1 MQQVI
6 AAIETWQQSGDWA
19 GESQEI
25 VPKVVLLGGLYCF
38 SIIAVVLQTQ
48 LMAIITQGFLSKMRC
63 RMFDGM
69 QNLPIKYF
77 DTHKHG
83 DIMSRYTNDIDTMR
97 QMISQSLIQL
107 VTSVVTIVSVL
118 TSMIIL
124 DVPLTL
130 VTLMMI
136 ALMLM
141 ISMKRIGRAGGFFV
155 RQQQN
160 LGKVNGYIE
169 EMMDGQKVIKV
180 FTHEAKAIEGFNVKN
195 DALRESANNANKIAN
210 IMMPINANLGNI
222 SYVLVA
228 ILGGVLA
235 LSGHFTLTIGTLI
248 SYLTLNRNF
257 SQPVTQIAMQANSI
271 MMALAGAQRVFDMMD
286 AEPEKDD
293 GYVTLVNVTEDRD
306 GNLVECEERTGRW
319 AWKHPHQADGTVTY
333 TFLIQ
338 NSGNEPLTATDNAA
352 VTDLFDPIL
361 TGLTVTFDG
370 TNKVAIAEGEA
381 AQERMSTEVELYAV
395 DSRVED
401 IYFGILLMQE
411 QQRQIGEMM
420 QRLQTNLDQV
430 NALVENGMAM
440 QADADAV
447 EVQLLTQRQSLGQVE
462 ARLQS
467 FRRIL
472 GLFIGVELGEAPLPM
487 PVAEEPVGYDSERPE
502 LRLMDAQMALLQARE
517 QMVDVSLAPRVALFA
532 QGYYGYP
539 GLNMFENMVSH
550 RWTLNGIVG
559 VRMNWNISS
568 LYTSKTSRRQL
579 QNARD
584 NVMLQREVFAFNSR
598 LQAEQESA
606 EVRRIREA
614 IADDDRIV
622 ALRSRVR
629 EAAEVRLQEGMIDTH
644 DLLGKISDETTAKI
658 ARSTH
663 QIELVK
669 AIYDLKHTLNK

>member
-1 MQQVI
+1 
-6 AAIETWQQSGDWA
+6 
-19 GESQEI
+19 
-25 VPKVVLLGGLYCF
+25 
-38 SIIAVVLQTQ
+38 
-48 LMAIITQGFLSKMRC
+48 
-63 RMFDGM
+63 
-69 QNLPIKYF
+69 
-77 DTHKHG
+77 
-83 DIMSRYTNDIDTMR
+83 
-97 QMISQSLIQL
+97 
-107 VTSVVTIVSVL
+107 
-118 TSMIIL
+118 
-124 DVPLTL
+124 
-130 VTLMMI
+130 
-136 ALMLM
+136 
-141 ISMKRIGRAGGFFV
+141 MKRILLLTSLLASLAVCAQPSVERCKEMAREHYPLIRRYGLIEQSRDYTLSNAARAWLPQV
-155 RQQQN
+155 
-160 LGKVNGYIE
+160 
-169 EMMDGQKVIKV
+169 
-180 FTHEAKAIEGFNVKN
+180 T
-195 DALRESANNANKIAN
+195 
-210 IMMPINANLGNI
+210 
-222 SYVLVA
+222 
-228 ILGGVLA
+228 
-235 LSGHFTLTIGTLI
+235 LSGQATLQSDVVSWPEEFESML
-248 SYLTLNRNF
+248 
-257 SQPVTQIAMQANSI
+257 AMQG
-271 MMALAGAQRVFDMMD
+271 LDMPGIRRD
-286 AEPEKDD
+286 QYKVQIDVQQTLWD
-293 GYVTLVNVTEDRD
+293 GGKSRTDR
-306 GNLVECEERTGRW
+306 
-319 AWKHPHQADGTVTY
+319 
-333 TFLIQ
+333 
-338 NSGNEPLTATDNAA
+338 
-352 VTDLFDPIL
+352 
-361 TGLTVTFDG
+361 
-370 TNKVAIAEGEA
+370 AIAEGEA

-472 GLFIGVELGEAPLPM
+472 GLFIGEELGEAPLPM

-644 DLLGKISDETTAKI
+644 DLLGKISDETSAKI

-669 AIYDLKHTLNK
+669 VIYDLKHTLNK

>member
-1 MQQVI
+1 
-6 AAIETWQQSGDWA
+6 
-19 GESQEI
+19 
-25 VPKVVLLGGLYCF
+25 
-38 SIIAVVLQTQ
+38 
-48 LMAIITQGFLSKMRC
+48 
-63 RMFDGM
+63 
-69 QNLPIKYF
+69 
-77 DTHKHG
+77 
-83 DIMSRYTNDIDTMR
+83 
-97 QMISQSLIQL
+97 
-107 VTSVVTIVSVL
+107 
-118 TSMIIL
+118 
-124 DVPLTL
+124 
-130 VTLMMI
+130 
-136 ALMLM
+136 
-141 ISMKRIGRAGGFFV
+141 MKRILLLTSLLASLAVCAQPSVERCKEMAREHYPLIRRYGLIEQSRDYTLSNAARAWLPQV
-155 RQQQN
+155 
-160 LGKVNGYIE
+160 
-169 EMMDGQKVIKV
+169 
-180 FTHEAKAIEGFNVKN
+180 T
-195 DALRESANNANKIAN
+195 
-210 IMMPINANLGNI
+210 
-222 SYVLVA
+222 
-228 ILGGVLA
+228 
-235 LSGHFTLTIGTLI
+235 LSGQATLQSDVVSWPEEFESML
-248 SYLTLNRNF
+248 
-257 SQPVTQIAMQANSI
+257 AMQG
-271 MMALAGAQRVFDMMD
+271 LDMPGIRRD
-286 AEPEKDD
+286 QYKVQIDVQQTLWD
-293 GYVTLVNVTEDRD
+293 GGKSRTDR
-306 GNLVECEERTGRW
+306 
-319 AWKHPHQADGTVTY
+319 
-333 TFLIQ
+333 
-338 NSGNEPLTATDNAA
+338 
-352 VTDLFDPIL
+352 
-361 TGLTVTFDG
+361 
-370 TNKVAIAEGEA
+370 AIAEGEA

-411 QQRQIGEMM
+411 QQRQIGETM

-472 GLFIGVELGEAPLPM
+472 GLFIGEELGEAPLPM

-502 LRLMDAQMALLQARE
+502 LQLMDAQMALLQARE

-644 DLLGKISDETTAKI
+644 DLLGKISDETSAKI

>member
-1 MQQVI
+1 
-6 AAIETWQQSGDWA
+6 
-19 GESQEI
+19 
-25 VPKVVLLGGLYCF
+25 
-38 SIIAVVLQTQ
+38 
-48 LMAIITQGFLSKMRC
+48 
-63 RMFDGM
+63 
-69 QNLPIKYF
+69 
-77 DTHKHG
+77 
-83 DIMSRYTNDIDTMR
+83 
-97 QMISQSLIQL
+97 
-107 VTSVVTIVSVL
+107 
-118 TSMIIL
+118 
-124 DVPLTL
+124 
-130 VTLMMI
+130 
-136 ALMLM
+136 
-141 ISMKRIGRAGGFFV
+141 MKRILLLTSLLASLAVCAQPSVERCKEMAREHYPLIRRYGLIEQSRDYTLSNAARAWLPQV
-155 RQQQN
+155 
-160 LGKVNGYIE
+160 
-169 EMMDGQKVIKV
+169 
-180 FTHEAKAIEGFNVKN
+180 T
-195 DALRESANNANKIAN
+195 
-210 IMMPINANLGNI
+210 
-222 SYVLVA
+222 
-228 ILGGVLA
+228 
-235 LSGHFTLTIGTLI
+235 LSGQATLQSDVVSWPEEFESML
-248 SYLTLNRNF
+248 
-257 SQPVTQIAMQANSI
+257 AMQG
-271 MMALAGAQRVFDMMD
+271 LDMPGIRRD
-286 AEPEKDD
+286 QYKVQIDVQQTLWD
-293 GYVTLVNVTEDRD
+293 GGKSRSDR
-306 GNLVECEERTGRW
+306 
-319 AWKHPHQADGTVTY
+319 
-333 TFLIQ
+333 
-338 NSGNEPLTATDNAA
+338 
-352 VTDLFDPIL
+352 
-361 TGLTVTFDG
+361 
-370 TNKVAIAEGEA
+370 AIAESEA

-420 QRLQTNLDQV
+420 QRLQTNLDHMNV
-430 NALVENGMAM
+430 LVENGMVM

-472 GLFIGVELGEAPLPM
+472 GLFIGEELGEAPLPM

-629 EAAEVRLQEGMIDTH
+629 EAAEARLQEGMIDTH
-644 DLLGKISDETTAKI
+644 DLLGTISDETSAKI

>member
-1 MQQVI
+1 
-6 AAIETWQQSGDWA
+6 
-19 GESQEI
+19 
-25 VPKVVLLGGLYCF
+25 
-38 SIIAVVLQTQ
+38 
-48 LMAIITQGFLSKMRC
+48 
-63 RMFDGM
+63 
-69 QNLPIKYF
+69 
-77 DTHKHG
+77 
-83 DIMSRYTNDIDTMR
+83 
-97 QMISQSLIQL
+97 
-107 VTSVVTIVSVL
+107 
-118 TSMIIL
+118 
-124 DVPLTL
+124 
-130 VTLMMI
+130 
-136 ALMLM
+136 
-141 ISMKRIGRAGGFFV
+141 MKRILLLTSLLASLAVCAQPSVERCKEMAREHYPLIRRYGLIEQSRDYTLSNAARAWLPQV
-155 RQQQN
+155 
-160 LGKVNGYIE
+160 
-169 EMMDGQKVIKV
+169 
-180 FTHEAKAIEGFNVKN
+180 T
-195 DALRESANNANKIAN
+195 
-210 IMMPINANLGNI
+210 
-222 SYVLVA
+222 
-228 ILGGVLA
+228 
-235 LSGHFTLTIGTLI
+235 LSGQATLQSDVVSWPEEFESML
-248 SYLTLNRNF
+248 
-257 SQPVTQIAMQANSI
+257 AMQG
-271 MMALAGAQRVFDMMD
+271 LDMPGIRRD
-286 AEPEKDD
+286 QYKVQIDVQQTLWD
-293 GYVTLVNVTEDRD
+293 GGKSRTDR
-306 GNLVECEERTGRW
+306 
-319 AWKHPHQADGTVTY
+319 
-333 TFLIQ
+333 
-338 NSGNEPLTATDNAA
+338 
-352 VTDLFDPIL
+352 
-361 TGLTVTFDG
+361 
-370 TNKVAIAEGEA
+370 AIAKGEA

-395 DSRVED
+395 DSRVEE

-472 GLFIGVELGEAPLPM
+472 GLFIGEELGEVPLPM

-502 LRLMDAQMALLQARE
+502 LQLMDAQMALLQARE

-644 DLLGKISDETTAKI
+644 DLLGKISDETSAKI

>member
-1 MQQVI
+1 
-6 AAIETWQQSGDWA
+6 
-19 GESQEI
+19 
-25 VPKVVLLGGLYCF
+25 
-38 SIIAVVLQTQ
+38 
-48 LMAIITQGFLSKMRC
+48 
-63 RMFDGM
+63 
-69 QNLPIKYF
+69 
-77 DTHKHG
+77 
-83 DIMSRYTNDIDTMR
+83 
-97 QMISQSLIQL
+97 
-107 VTSVVTIVSVL
+107 
-118 TSMIIL
+118 
-124 DVPLTL
+124 
-130 VTLMMI
+130 
-136 ALMLM
+136 
-141 ISMKRIGRAGGFFV
+141 MKRILLLTSLLASLAVCAQPSVERCKEMAREHYPLIRRYGLIEQSRDYTLSNAARAWLPQV
-155 RQQQN
+155 
-160 LGKVNGYIE
+160 
-169 EMMDGQKVIKV
+169 
-180 FTHEAKAIEGFNVKN
+180 T
-195 DALRESANNANKIAN
+195 
-210 IMMPINANLGNI
+210 
-222 SYVLVA
+222 
-228 ILGGVLA
+228 
-235 LSGHFTLTIGTLI
+235 LSGQATLQSDVVSWPEEFESML
-248 SYLTLNRNF
+248 
-257 SQPVTQIAMQANSI
+257 AMQG
-271 MMALAGAQRVFDMMD
+271 LDMPGIRRD
-286 AEPEKDD
+286 QYKVQIDVQQTLWD
-293 GYVTLVNVTEDRD
+293 GGKSRTDR
-306 GNLVECEERTGRW
+306 
-319 AWKHPHQADGTVTY
+319 
-333 TFLIQ
+333 
-338 NSGNEPLTATDNAA
+338 
-352 VTDLFDPIL
+352 
-361 TGLTVTFDG
+361 
-370 TNKVAIAEGEA
+370 AIAEGEA

-420 QRLQTNLDQV
+420 QRLQSNLDQV

-472 GLFIGVELGEAPLPM
+472 GLFIGEELGEAPLPM

-644 DLLGKISDETTAKI
+644 DLLGKISDETSAKI

>member
-1 MQQVI
+1 
-6 AAIETWQQSGDWA
+6 
-19 GESQEI
+19 
-25 VPKVVLLGGLYCF
+25 
-38 SIIAVVLQTQ
+38 
-48 LMAIITQGFLSKMRC
+48 
-63 RMFDGM
+63 
-69 QNLPIKYF
+69 
-77 DTHKHG
+77 
-83 DIMSRYTNDIDTMR
+83 
-97 QMISQSLIQL
+97 
-107 VTSVVTIVSVL
+107 
-118 TSMIIL
+118 
-124 DVPLTL
+124 
-130 VTLMMI
+130 
-136 ALMLM
+136 
-141 ISMKRIGRAGGFFV
+141 MKRILLLTSLLASLAVCAQPSVERCKEMAREHYPLIRRYGLIEQSRDYTLSNAARAWLPQV
-155 RQQQN
+155 
-160 LGKVNGYIE
+160 
-169 EMMDGQKVIKV
+169 
-180 FTHEAKAIEGFNVKN
+180 T
-195 DALRESANNANKIAN
+195 
-210 IMMPINANLGNI
+210 
-222 SYVLVA
+222 
-228 ILGGVLA
+228 
-235 LSGHFTLTIGTLI
+235 LSGQATLQSDVVSWPEEFESML
-248 SYLTLNRNF
+248 
-257 SQPVTQIAMQANSI
+257 AMQG
-271 MMALAGAQRVFDMMD
+271 LDMPGIRRDQYKMQID
-286 AEPEKDD
+286 VQQTLWD
-293 GYVTLVNVTEDRD
+293 GRKSRTDR
-306 GNLVECEERTGRW
+306 
-319 AWKHPHQADGTVTY
+319 
-333 TFLIQ
+333 
-338 NSGNEPLTATDNAA
+338 
-352 VTDLFDPIL
+352 
-361 TGLTVTFDG
+361 
-370 TNKVAIAEGEA
+370 AIAESEA

-420 QRLQTNLDQV
+420 QRLQTNLDHMNV
-430 NALVENGMAM
+430 LVENGMVM

-472 GLFIGVELGEAPLPM
+472 GLFIGEELGEAPLPM

-502 LRLMDAQMALLQARE
+502 LQLMDAKMALLQARE

-622 ALRSRVR
+622 TLRSRVR
-629 EAAEVRLQEGMIDTH
+629 EAAEARLQEGMIDTH
-644 DLLGKISDETTAKI
+644 DLLGTISDETSAKI

>member
-1 MQQVI
+1 
-6 AAIETWQQSGDWA
+6 
-19 GESQEI
+19 
-25 VPKVVLLGGLYCF
+25 
-38 SIIAVVLQTQ
+38 
-48 LMAIITQGFLSKMRC
+48 
-63 RMFDGM
+63 
-69 QNLPIKYF
+69 
-77 DTHKHG
+77 
-83 DIMSRYTNDIDTMR
+83 
-97 QMISQSLIQL
+97 
-107 VTSVVTIVSVL
+107 
-118 TSMIIL
+118 
-124 DVPLTL
+124 
-130 VTLMMI
+130 
-136 ALMLM
+136 
-141 ISMKRIGRAGGFFV
+141 MKRILLLTSLLASLAVCAQPSVERCKEMAREHYPLIRRYGLIEQSRDYTLSNAARAWLPQV
-155 RQQQN
+155 
-160 LGKVNGYIE
+160 
-169 EMMDGQKVIKV
+169 
-180 FTHEAKAIEGFNVKN
+180 T
-195 DALRESANNANKIAN
+195 
-210 IMMPINANLGNI
+210 
-222 SYVLVA
+222 
-228 ILGGVLA
+228 
-235 LSGHFTLTIGTLI
+235 LSGQATLQSDVVSWPEEFESML
-248 SYLTLNRNF
+248 
-257 SQPVTQIAMQANSI
+257 AMQG
-271 MMALAGAQRVFDMMD
+271 LDMPGIRRDQYKMQID
-286 AEPEKDD
+286 VQQTLWD
-293 GYVTLVNVTEDRD
+293 GGKSRTDR
-306 GNLVECEERTGRW
+306 
-319 AWKHPHQADGTVTY
+319 
-333 TFLIQ
+333 
-338 NSGNEPLTATDNAA
+338 
-352 VTDLFDPIL
+352 
-361 TGLTVTFDG
+361 
-370 TNKVAIAEGEA
+370 AIAEGEA

-420 QRLQTNLDQV
+420 QRLQTNLDHMNV
-430 NALVENGMAM
+430 LVENGMVM

-472 GLFIGVELGEAPLPM
+472 GLFIGEELGEAPLPM
-487 PVAEEPVGYDSERPE
+487 PVVEEPVGYDSERPE
-502 LRLMDAQMALLQARE
+502 LQLMDAQMALLQARE

-532 QGYYGYP
+532 QSYYGYP

-629 EAAEVRLQEGMIDTH
+629 EAAEARLQEGMIDTH
-644 DLLGKISDETTAKI
+644 DLLGTISDETSAKI

>member
-1 MQQVI
+1 
-6 AAIETWQQSGDWA
+6 
-19 GESQEI
+19 
-25 VPKVVLLGGLYCF
+25 
-38 SIIAVVLQTQ
+38 
-48 LMAIITQGFLSKMRC
+48 
-63 RMFDGM
+63 
-69 QNLPIKYF
+69 
-77 DTHKHG
+77 
-83 DIMSRYTNDIDTMR
+83 
-97 QMISQSLIQL
+97 
-107 VTSVVTIVSVL
+107 
-118 TSMIIL
+118 
-124 DVPLTL
+124 
-130 VTLMMI
+130 
-136 ALMLM
+136 
-141 ISMKRIGRAGGFFV
+141 MKRILLLTSLLASLAVCAQPSVERCKEMAREHYPLIRRYGLIEQSRDYTLSNAARAWLPQV
-155 RQQQN
+155 
-160 LGKVNGYIE
+160 
-169 EMMDGQKVIKV
+169 
-180 FTHEAKAIEGFNVKN
+180 T
-195 DALRESANNANKIAN
+195 
-210 IMMPINANLGNI
+210 
-222 SYVLVA
+222 
-228 ILGGVLA
+228 
-235 LSGHFTLTIGTLI
+235 LSGQATLQSDVVSWPEEFESML
-248 SYLTLNRNF
+248 
-257 SQPVTQIAMQANSI
+257 AMQG
-271 MMALAGAQRVFDMMD
+271 LDMPGIRRDQYKMQID
-286 AEPEKDD
+286 VQQTLWD
-293 GYVTLVNVTEDRD
+293 GGKSRTDR
-306 GNLVECEERTGRW
+306 
-319 AWKHPHQADGTVTY
+319 
-333 TFLIQ
+333 
-338 NSGNEPLTATDNAA
+338 
-352 VTDLFDPIL
+352 
-361 TGLTVTFDG
+361 
-370 TNKVAIAEGEA
+370 AIAESEA

-420 QRLQTNLDQV
+420 QRLQTNLDHMNV
-430 NALVENGMAM
+430 LVENGMVM
-440 QADADAV
+440 QSDADAV

-472 GLFIGVELGEAPLPM
+472 GLFIGEELGEVPLPM

-502 LRLMDAQMALLQARE
+502 LQLMDAQMALLQARE

-629 EAAEVRLQEGMIDTH
+629 EAAEARLQEGMIDTH
-644 DLLGKISDETTAKI
+644 DLLGKISDETSAKI

>member
-1 MQQVI
+1 
-6 AAIETWQQSGDWA
+6 
-19 GESQEI
+19 
-25 VPKVVLLGGLYCF
+25 
-38 SIIAVVLQTQ
+38 
-48 LMAIITQGFLSKMRC
+48 
-63 RMFDGM
+63 
-69 QNLPIKYF
+69 
-77 DTHKHG
+77 
-83 DIMSRYTNDIDTMR
+83 
-97 QMISQSLIQL
+97 
-107 VTSVVTIVSVL
+107 
-118 TSMIIL
+118 
-124 DVPLTL
+124 
-130 VTLMMI
+130 
-136 ALMLM
+136 
-141 ISMKRIGRAGGFFV
+141 MKRILLLTSLLASLAVCAQPSVERCKEMAREHYPLIRRYGLIEQSRDYTLSNAARAWLPQV
-155 RQQQN
+155 
-160 LGKVNGYIE
+160 
-169 EMMDGQKVIKV
+169 
-180 FTHEAKAIEGFNVKN
+180 T
-195 DALRESANNANKIAN
+195 
-210 IMMPINANLGNI
+210 
-222 SYVLVA
+222 
-228 ILGGVLA
+228 
-235 LSGHFTLTIGTLI
+235 LSGQATLQSDVVSWPEEFESML
-248 SYLTLNRNF
+248 
-257 SQPVTQIAMQANSI
+257 AMQG
-271 MMALAGAQRVFDMMD
+271 LDMPGIRRD
-286 AEPEKDD
+286 QYKVQIDVQQTLWD
-293 GYVTLVNVTEDRD
+293 GGKSRTDR
-306 GNLVECEERTGRW
+306 
-319 AWKHPHQADGTVTY
+319 
-333 TFLIQ
+333 
-338 NSGNEPLTATDNAA
+338 
-352 VTDLFDPIL
+352 
-361 TGLTVTFDG
+361 
-370 TNKVAIAEGEA
+370 AIAEGEA

-472 GLFIGVELGEAPLPM
+472 GLFIGEELGEAPLPM

-502 LRLMDAQMALLQARE
+502 LQLMDAQMALLQARE

-644 DLLGKISDETTAKI
+644 DLLGKISDETSAKI

-669 AIYDLKHTLNK
+669 AIYDLKHTLNR

>member
-1 MQQVI
+1 
-6 AAIETWQQSGDWA
+6 
-19 GESQEI
+19 
-25 VPKVVLLGGLYCF
+25 
-38 SIIAVVLQTQ
+38 
-48 LMAIITQGFLSKMRC
+48 
-63 RMFDGM
+63 
-69 QNLPIKYF
+69 
-77 DTHKHG
+77 
-83 DIMSRYTNDIDTMR
+83 
-97 QMISQSLIQL
+97 
-107 VTSVVTIVSVL
+107 
-118 TSMIIL
+118 
-124 DVPLTL
+124 
-130 VTLMMI
+130 
-136 ALMLM
+136 
-141 ISMKRIGRAGGFFV
+141 MKRILLLTSLLASLAVCAQPSVERCKEMAREHYPLIRRYGLIEQSRDYTLSNAARAWLPQV
-155 RQQQN
+155 
-160 LGKVNGYIE
+160 
-169 EMMDGQKVIKV
+169 
-180 FTHEAKAIEGFNVKN
+180 T
-195 DALRESANNANKIAN
+195 
-210 IMMPINANLGNI
+210 
-222 SYVLVA
+222 
-228 ILGGVLA
+228 
-235 LSGHFTLTIGTLI
+235 LSGQATLQSDVVSWPEEFESML
-248 SYLTLNRNF
+248 
-257 SQPVTQIAMQANSI
+257 AMQG
-271 MMALAGAQRVFDMMD
+271 LDMPCIRRD
-286 AEPEKDD
+286 QYKVQIDVQQTLWD
-293 GYVTLVNVTEDRD
+293 GGKSRTDR
-306 GNLVECEERTGRW
+306 
-319 AWKHPHQADGTVTY
+319 
-333 TFLIQ
+333 
-338 NSGNEPLTATDNAA
+338 
-352 VTDLFDPIL
+352 
-361 TGLTVTFDG
+361 
-370 TNKVAIAEGEA
+370 AIAEGEA

-472 GLFIGVELGEAPLPM
+472 GLFIGEELGEVPLTM

-502 LRLMDAQMALLQARE
+502 LQLMDAQMALLQARE

-644 DLLGKISDETTAKI
+644 DLLGKISDETSAKI

>member
-1 MQQVI
+1 
-6 AAIETWQQSGDWA
+6 
-19 GESQEI
+19 
-25 VPKVVLLGGLYCF
+25 
-38 SIIAVVLQTQ
+38 
-48 LMAIITQGFLSKMRC
+48 
-63 RMFDGM
+63 
-69 QNLPIKYF
+69 
-77 DTHKHG
+77 
-83 DIMSRYTNDIDTMR
+83 
-97 QMISQSLIQL
+97 
-107 VTSVVTIVSVL
+107 
-118 TSMIIL
+118 
-124 DVPLTL
+124 
-130 VTLMMI
+130 
-136 ALMLM
+136 
-141 ISMKRIGRAGGFFV
+141 MKRILLLTSLLASLAVCAQPSVERCKEMAREHYPLIRRYGLIEQSRDYTLSNAARAWLPQV
-155 RQQQN
+155 
-160 LGKVNGYIE
+160 
-169 EMMDGQKVIKV
+169 
-180 FTHEAKAIEGFNVKN
+180 T
-195 DALRESANNANKIAN
+195 
-210 IMMPINANLGNI
+210 
-222 SYVLVA
+222 
-228 ILGGVLA
+228 
-235 LSGHFTLTIGTLI
+235 LSGQATLQSDVVSWPEEFESML
-248 SYLTLNRNF
+248 
-257 SQPVTQIAMQANSI
+257 AMQG
-271 MMALAGAQRVFDMMD
+271 LDMPGIRRDQYKMQID
-286 AEPEKDD
+286 VQQTLWD
-293 GYVTLVNVTEDRD
+293 GGKSRTDR
-306 GNLVECEERTGRW
+306 
-319 AWKHPHQADGTVTY
+319 
-333 TFLIQ
+333 
-338 NSGNEPLTATDNAA
+338 
-352 VTDLFDPIL
+352 
-361 TGLTVTFDG
+361 
-370 TNKVAIAEGEA
+370 AIAESEA

-420 QRLQTNLDQV
+420 QRLQTNLDHMNV
-430 NALVENGMAM
+430 LVENGMVM

-462 ARLQS
+462 TRLQS

-472 GLFIGVELGEAPLPM
+472 GLFIGEELGEAPLPM
-487 PVAEEPVGYDSERPE
+487 PVAEEPVGYGSERPE

-629 EAAEVRLQEGMIDTH
+629 EAAEARLQEGMIDTH
-644 DLLGKISDETTAKI
+644 DLLGTISDETSAKI

>member
-1 MQQVI
+1 
-6 AAIETWQQSGDWA
+6 
-19 GESQEI
+19 
-25 VPKVVLLGGLYCF
+25 
-38 SIIAVVLQTQ
+38 
-48 LMAIITQGFLSKMRC
+48 
-63 RMFDGM
+63 
-69 QNLPIKYF
+69 
-77 DTHKHG
+77 
-83 DIMSRYTNDIDTMR
+83 
-97 QMISQSLIQL
+97 
-107 VTSVVTIVSVL
+107 
-118 TSMIIL
+118 
-124 DVPLTL
+124 
-130 VTLMMI
+130 
-136 ALMLM
+136 
-141 ISMKRIGRAGGFFV
+141 MKRILLLTSLLASLAVCAQPSVERCKEMAREHYPLIRRYGLIEQSRDYTLSNAARAWLPQV
-155 RQQQN
+155 
-160 LGKVNGYIE
+160 
-169 EMMDGQKVIKV
+169 
-180 FTHEAKAIEGFNVKN
+180 T
-195 DALRESANNANKIAN
+195 
-210 IMMPINANLGNI
+210 
-222 SYVLVA
+222 
-228 ILGGVLA
+228 
-235 LSGHFTLTIGTLI
+235 LSGQATLQSDVVSWPEEFESML
-248 SYLTLNRNF
+248 
-257 SQPVTQIAMQANSI
+257 AMQG
-271 MMALAGAQRVFDMMD
+271 LDMPGIRRDQYKMQID
-286 AEPEKDD
+286 VQQTLWD
-293 GYVTLVNVTEDRD
+293 GGKSRTDR
-306 GNLVECEERTGRW
+306 
-319 AWKHPHQADGTVTY
+319 
-333 TFLIQ
+333 
-338 NSGNEPLTATDNAA
+338 
-352 VTDLFDPIL
+352 
-361 TGLTVTFDG
+361 
-370 TNKVAIAEGEA
+370 AIAESEA
-381 AQERMSTEVELYAV
+381 AQERMSAEVELYAV

-411 QQRQIGEMM
+411 QHRQIGEMM
-420 QRLQTNLDQV
+420 QRLQTNLDHMNV
-430 NALVENGMAM
+430 LVENGMAM

-472 GLFIGVELGEAPLPM
+472 GLFIGEELGEAPLPM
-487 PVAEEPVGYDSERPE
+487 PVAEEPVGYGSERPE

-629 EAAEVRLQEGMIDTH
+629 EAAEARLQEGMIDTH
-644 DLLGKISDETTAKI
+644 DLLGTISDETSAKI

>member
-1 MQQVI
+1 
-6 AAIETWQQSGDWA
+6 
-19 GESQEI
+19 
-25 VPKVVLLGGLYCF
+25 
-38 SIIAVVLQTQ
+38 
-48 LMAIITQGFLSKMRC
+48 
-63 RMFDGM
+63 
-69 QNLPIKYF
+69 
-77 DTHKHG
+77 
-83 DIMSRYTNDIDTMR
+83 
-97 QMISQSLIQL
+97 
-107 VTSVVTIVSVL
+107 
-118 TSMIIL
+118 
-124 DVPLTL
+124 
-130 VTLMMI
+130 
-136 ALMLM
+136 
-141 ISMKRIGRAGGFFV
+141 MKRILLLTSLLASLAVCAQPSVERCKEMAREHYPLIRRYGLIEQSRDYTLSNAARAWLPQV
-155 RQQQN
+155 
-160 LGKVNGYIE
+160 
-169 EMMDGQKVIKV
+169 
-180 FTHEAKAIEGFNVKN
+180 T
-195 DALRESANNANKIAN
+195 
-210 IMMPINANLGNI
+210 
-222 SYVLVA
+222 
-228 ILGGVLA
+228 
-235 LSGHFTLTIGTLI
+235 LSGQATLQSDVVSWPEEFESML
-248 SYLTLNRNF
+248 
-257 SQPVTQIAMQANSI
+257 AMQG
-271 MMALAGAQRVFDMMD
+271 LDMPGIRRDQYKMQID
-286 AEPEKDD
+286 VQQTLWD
-293 GYVTLVNVTEDRD
+293 GGKSRTDR
-306 GNLVECEERTGRW
+306 
-319 AWKHPHQADGTVTY
+319 
-333 TFLIQ
+333 
-338 NSGNEPLTATDNAA
+338 
-352 VTDLFDPIL
+352 
-361 TGLTVTFDG
+361 
-370 TNKVAIAEGEA
+370 AIAESEA

-420 QRLQTNLDQV
+420 QRLQTNLDHMNV
-430 NALVENGMAM
+430 LVENGMVM

-472 GLFIGVELGEAPLPM
+472 GLFIGEELGEAPLPM

-502 LRLMDAQMALLQARE
+502 LQLMDAQMALMQARE

-629 EAAEVRLQEGMIDTH
+629 EAAEARLQEGMIDTH
-644 DLLGKISDETTAKI
+644 DLLGTISDETSAKI

>member
-1 MQQVI
+1 
-6 AAIETWQQSGDWA
+6 
-19 GESQEI
+19 
-25 VPKVVLLGGLYCF
+25 
-38 SIIAVVLQTQ
+38 
-48 LMAIITQGFLSKMRC
+48 
-63 RMFDGM
+63 
-69 QNLPIKYF
+69 
-77 DTHKHG
+77 
-83 DIMSRYTNDIDTMR
+83 
-97 QMISQSLIQL
+97 
-107 VTSVVTIVSVL
+107 
-118 TSMIIL
+118 
-124 DVPLTL
+124 
-130 VTLMMI
+130 
-136 ALMLM
+136 
-141 ISMKRIGRAGGFFV
+141 MKRILLLTSLLASLAVCAQPNVERCKEMAREHYPLIRRYGLIEQSRDYTLSNAARAWLPQV
-155 RQQQN
+155 
-160 LGKVNGYIE
+160 
-169 EMMDGQKVIKV
+169 
-180 FTHEAKAIEGFNVKN
+180 T
-195 DALRESANNANKIAN
+195 
-210 IMMPINANLGNI
+210 
-222 SYVLVA
+222 
-228 ILGGVLA
+228 
-235 LSGHFTLTIGTLI
+235 LSGQATLQSDVVSWPEEFESML
-248 SYLTLNRNF
+248 
-257 SQPVTQIAMQANSI
+257 AMQG
-271 MMALAGAQRVFDMMD
+271 LDMPGIRRD
-286 AEPEKDD
+286 QYKVQIDVQQTLWD
-293 GYVTLVNVTEDRD
+293 GGKSRTDR
-306 GNLVECEERTGRW
+306 
-319 AWKHPHQADGTVTY
+319 
-333 TFLIQ
+333 
-338 NSGNEPLTATDNAA
+338 
-352 VTDLFDPIL
+352 
-361 TGLTVTFDG
+361 
-370 TNKVAIAEGEA
+370 AIAEGEA

-472 GLFIGVELGEAPLPM
+472 GLFIGEELGEAPLPM

-502 LRLMDAQMALLQARE
+502 LQLMDAQMALLQARE

-644 DLLGKISDETTAKI
+644 DLLGKISDETSAKI

-669 AIYDLKHTLNK
+669 AIYDLKHTLNR

>member
-1 MQQVI
+1 
-6 AAIETWQQSGDWA
+6 
-19 GESQEI
+19 
-25 VPKVVLLGGLYCF
+25 
-38 SIIAVVLQTQ
+38 
-48 LMAIITQGFLSKMRC
+48 
-63 RMFDGM
+63 
-69 QNLPIKYF
+69 
-77 DTHKHG
+77 
-83 DIMSRYTNDIDTMR
+83 
-97 QMISQSLIQL
+97 
-107 VTSVVTIVSVL
+107 
-118 TSMIIL
+118 
-124 DVPLTL
+124 
-130 VTLMMI
+130 
-136 ALMLM
+136 
-141 ISMKRIGRAGGFFV
+141 MKRILLLTSLLASLAVCAQPSVERCKEMAREHYPLIRRYGLIEQSRDYTLSNAARAWLPQV
-155 RQQQN
+155 
-160 LGKVNGYIE
+160 
-169 EMMDGQKVIKV
+169 
-180 FTHEAKAIEGFNVKN
+180 T
-195 DALRESANNANKIAN
+195 
-210 IMMPINANLGNI
+210 
-222 SYVLVA
+222 
-228 ILGGVLA
+228 
-235 LSGHFTLTIGTLI
+235 LSGQATLQSDVVSWPEEFESML
-248 SYLTLNRNF
+248 
-257 SQPVTQIAMQANSI
+257 AMQG
-271 MMALAGAQRVFDMMD
+271 LDMPGIRRD
-286 AEPEKDD
+286 QYKVQIDVQQTLWD
-293 GYVTLVNVTEDRD
+293 GGKSRTDR
-306 GNLVECEERTGRW
+306 
-319 AWKHPHQADGTVTY
+319 
-333 TFLIQ
+333 
-338 NSGNEPLTATDNAA
+338 
-352 VTDLFDPIL
+352 
-361 TGLTVTFDG
+361 
-370 TNKVAIAEGEA
+370 AIAEGEA

-472 GLFIGVELGEAPLPM
+472 GLFIGEELGEAPLPM

-502 LRLMDAQMALLQARE
+502 LQLMDAQMALLQARE

-629 EAAEVRLQEGMIDTH
+629 EAAEARLQEGMIDTH
-644 DLLGKISDETTAKI
+644 DLLGTISDETSAKI

-669 AIYDLKHTLNK
+669 AIYDLKHTLNR

>member
-1 MQQVI
+1 
-6 AAIETWQQSGDWA
+6 
-19 GESQEI
+19 
-25 VPKVVLLGGLYCF
+25 
-38 SIIAVVLQTQ
+38 
-48 LMAIITQGFLSKMRC
+48 
-63 RMFDGM
+63 
-69 QNLPIKYF
+69 
-77 DTHKHG
+77 
-83 DIMSRYTNDIDTMR
+83 
-97 QMISQSLIQL
+97 
-107 VTSVVTIVSVL
+107 
-118 TSMIIL
+118 
-124 DVPLTL
+124 
-130 VTLMMI
+130 
-136 ALMLM
+136 
-141 ISMKRIGRAGGFFV
+141 MKRILLLTSLLASLAVCAQPSVERCKEMAREHYPLIRRYGLIEQSRDYTLSNAARAWLPQV
-155 RQQQN
+155 
-160 LGKVNGYIE
+160 
-169 EMMDGQKVIKV
+169 
-180 FTHEAKAIEGFNVKN
+180 T
-195 DALRESANNANKIAN
+195 
-210 IMMPINANLGNI
+210 
-222 SYVLVA
+222 
-228 ILGGVLA
+228 
-235 LSGHFTLTIGTLI
+235 LSGQATLQSDVVSWPEEFESML
-248 SYLTLNRNF
+248 
-257 SQPVTQIAMQANSI
+257 AMQG
-271 MMALAGAQRVFDMMD
+271 LDMPGIRRD
-286 AEPEKDD
+286 QYKVQIDVQQTLWD
-293 GYVTLVNVTEDRD
+293 GGKSRTDR
-306 GNLVECEERTGRW
+306 
-319 AWKHPHQADGTVTY
+319 
-333 TFLIQ
+333 
-338 NSGNEPLTATDNAA
+338 
-352 VTDLFDPIL
+352 
-361 TGLTVTFDG
+361 
-370 TNKVAIAEGEA
+370 AIAEGEA

-472 GLFIGVELGEAPLPM
+472 GLFIGEELGEAPLPM

-502 LRLMDAQMALLQARE
+502 LQLMDAQMALLQARE

-539 GLNMFENMVSH
+539 GRNMFENMVSH

-559 VRMNWNISS
+559 VRMNWNICS

-644 DLLGKISDETTAKI
+644 DLLGKISDETSAKI

>member
-1 MQQVI
+1 
-6 AAIETWQQSGDWA
+6 
-19 GESQEI
+19 
-25 VPKVVLLGGLYCF
+25 
-38 SIIAVVLQTQ
+38 
-48 LMAIITQGFLSKMRC
+48 
-63 RMFDGM
+63 
-69 QNLPIKYF
+69 
-77 DTHKHG
+77 
-83 DIMSRYTNDIDTMR
+83 
-97 QMISQSLIQL
+97 
-107 VTSVVTIVSVL
+107 
-118 TSMIIL
+118 
-124 DVPLTL
+124 
-130 VTLMMI
+130 
-136 ALMLM
+136 
-141 ISMKRIGRAGGFFV
+141 MKRILLLTSLLASLAVCAQPSVERCKEMAREHYPLIRRYGLIEQSRDYTLSNAARAWLPQV
-155 RQQQN
+155 
-160 LGKVNGYIE
+160 
-169 EMMDGQKVIKV
+169 
-180 FTHEAKAIEGFNVKN
+180 T
-195 DALRESANNANKIAN
+195 
-210 IMMPINANLGNI
+210 
-222 SYVLVA
+222 
-228 ILGGVLA
+228 
-235 LSGHFTLTIGTLI
+235 LSGQATLQSDVVSWPEEFESL
-248 SYLTLNRNF
+248 L
-257 SQPVTQIAMQANSI
+257 AMQG
-271 MMALAGAQRVFDMMD
+271 LDMPGIRRDQYKMQID
-286 AEPEKDD
+286 VQQTLWD
-293 GYVTLVNVTEDRD
+293 GGKSRTDR
-306 GNLVECEERTGRW
+306 
-319 AWKHPHQADGTVTY
+319 
-333 TFLIQ
+333 
-338 NSGNEPLTATDNAA
+338 
-352 VTDLFDPIL
+352 
-361 TGLTVTFDG
+361 
-370 TNKVAIAEGEA
+370 AIAESEA

-430 NALVENGMAM
+430 DALVENGMAM

-472 GLFIGVELGEAPLPM
+472 GLFIGEELGEAPLPM
-487 PVAEEPVGYDSERPE
+487 PVAEEPVEYDSERPE

-584 NVMLQREVFAFNSR
+584 NVALQREVFAFNSR

-629 EAAEVRLQEGMIDTH
+629 EAAEARLQEGMIDTH
-644 DLLGKISDETTAKI
+644 DLLGKISDETSAKI

-669 AIYDLKHTLNK
+669 AIYDLKHTLNR

>member
-1 MQQVI
+1 
-6 AAIETWQQSGDWA
+6 
-19 GESQEI
+19 
-25 VPKVVLLGGLYCF
+25 
-38 SIIAVVLQTQ
+38 
-48 LMAIITQGFLSKMRC
+48 
-63 RMFDGM
+63 
-69 QNLPIKYF
+69 
-77 DTHKHG
+77 
-83 DIMSRYTNDIDTMR
+83 
-97 QMISQSLIQL
+97 
-107 VTSVVTIVSVL
+107 
-118 TSMIIL
+118 
-124 DVPLTL
+124 
-130 VTLMMI
+130 
-136 ALMLM
+136 
-141 ISMKRIGRAGGFFV
+141 MKRILLLTSLLASLAVCAQPSVERCKEMAREHYPLIRRYGLIEQSRDYTLSNAARAW
-155 RQQQN
+155 
-160 LGKVNGYIE
+160 LPKV
-169 EMMDGQKVIKV
+169 
-180 FTHEAKAIEGFNVKN
+180 T
-195 DALRESANNANKIAN
+195 
-210 IMMPINANLGNI
+210 
-222 SYVLVA
+222 
-228 ILGGVLA
+228 
-235 LSGHFTLTIGTLI
+235 LSGQATLQSDVVSWPEEFESML
-248 SYLTLNRNF
+248 
-257 SQPVTQIAMQANSI
+257 AMQG
-271 MMALAGAQRVFDMMD
+271 LDMPGIRRD
-286 AEPEKDD
+286 QYKVQIDVQQTLWD
-293 GYVTLVNVTEDRD
+293 GGKSRTDR
-306 GNLVECEERTGRW
+306 
-319 AWKHPHQADGTVTY
+319 
-333 TFLIQ
+333 
-338 NSGNEPLTATDNAA
+338 
-352 VTDLFDPIL
+352 
-361 TGLTVTFDG
+361 
-370 TNKVAIAEGEA
+370 AIAEGEA

-472 GLFIGVELGEAPLPM
+472 GLFIGEELGEVPLPM

>member
-1 MQQVI
+1 MTSLLASLAVCAQPSVERCKEMAREHYPLIRQYGL
-6 AAIETWQQSGDWA
+6 IEQSRDYTL
-19 GESQEI
+19 SN
-25 VPKVVLLGGLYCF
+25 
-38 SIIAVVLQTQ
+38 AVR
-48 LMAIITQGFLSKMRC
+48 AW
-63 RMFDGM
+63 
-69 QNLPIKYF
+69 LP
-77 DTHKHG
+77 
-83 DIMSRYTNDIDTMR
+83 
-97 QMISQSLIQL
+97 Q
-107 VTSVVTIVSVL
+107 
-118 TSMIIL
+118 
-124 DVPLTL
+124 
-130 VTLMMI
+130 VTLSGQ
-136 ALMLM
+136 ATLQSDVVSWPEEFESML
-141 ISMKRIGRAGGFFV
+141 
-155 RQQQN
+155 
-160 LGKVNGYIE
+160 
-169 EMMDGQKVIKV
+169 
-180 FTHEAKAIEGFNVKN
+180 
-195 DALRESANNANKIAN
+195 
-210 IMMPINANLGNI
+210 
-222 SYVLVA
+222 
-228 ILGGVLA
+228 
-235 LSGHFTLTIGTLI
+235 
-248 SYLTLNRNF
+248 
-257 SQPVTQIAMQANSI
+257 AMQG
-271 MMALAGAQRVFDMMD
+271 LDMPGIRRD
-286 AEPEKDD
+286 QYKVQIDVQQTLWD
-293 GYVTLVNVTEDRD
+293 GGKSRSDR
-306 GNLVECEERTGRW
+306 
-319 AWKHPHQADGTVTY
+319 
-333 TFLIQ
+333 
-338 NSGNEPLTATDNAA
+338 
-352 VTDLFDPIL
+352 
-361 TGLTVTFDG
+361 
-370 TNKVAIAEGEA
+370 AIAESEA
-381 AQERMSTEVELYAV
+381 EQERMNTEVELYAV

-430 NALVENGMAM
+430 DALVENGMAM

-472 GLFIGVELGEAPLPM
+472 GLFIGEELGEVPLPM

-502 LRLMDAQMALLQARE
+502 LQLMDAQMALLQARE

-644 DLLGKISDETTAKI
+644 DLLGKISDETSAKI

-663 QIELVK
+663 RIELVK

>member
-1 MQQVI
+1 
-6 AAIETWQQSGDWA
+6 
-19 GESQEI
+19 
-25 VPKVVLLGGLYCF
+25 
-38 SIIAVVLQTQ
+38 
-48 LMAIITQGFLSKMRC
+48 
-63 RMFDGM
+63 
-69 QNLPIKYF
+69 
-77 DTHKHG
+77 
-83 DIMSRYTNDIDTMR
+83 
-97 QMISQSLIQL
+97 
-107 VTSVVTIVSVL
+107 
-118 TSMIIL
+118 
-124 DVPLTL
+124 
-130 VTLMMI
+130 
-136 ALMLM
+136 
-141 ISMKRIGRAGGFFV
+141 MKRILLLTSLLASLAVCAQPSVERCKEMAREHYPLIRRYGLIEQSRDYTLSNAARAWLPQV
-155 RQQQN
+155 
-160 LGKVNGYIE
+160 
-169 EMMDGQKVIKV
+169 
-180 FTHEAKAIEGFNVKN
+180 T
-195 DALRESANNANKIAN
+195 
-210 IMMPINANLGNI
+210 
-222 SYVLVA
+222 
-228 ILGGVLA
+228 
-235 LSGHFTLTIGTLI
+235 LSGQATLQSDVVSWPEEFESML
-248 SYLTLNRNF
+248 
-257 SQPVTQIAMQANSI
+257 AMQG
-271 MMALAGAQRVFDMMD
+271 LDMPGIRRDQYKMQID
-286 AEPEKDD
+286 VQQTLWD
-293 GYVTLVNVTEDRD
+293 GGKSRTDR
-306 GNLVECEERTGRW
+306 
-319 AWKHPHQADGTVTY
+319 
-333 TFLIQ
+333 
-338 NSGNEPLTATDNAA
+338 
-352 VTDLFDPIL
+352 
-361 TGLTVTFDG
+361 
-370 TNKVAIAEGEA
+370 AIAESEA

-420 QRLQTNLDQV
+420 QRLQTNLDHMNV
-430 NALVENGMAM
+430 LVENGMVM

-472 GLFIGVELGEAPLPM
+472 GLFIGEELGEAPLPM

-502 LRLMDAQMALLQARE
+502 LQLMDAQMALLQARE

-598 LQAEQESA
+598 LQVEQESA

-629 EAAEVRLQEGMIDTH
+629 EAAEARLQEGMIDTH
-644 DLLGKISDETTAKI
+644 DLLGTISDETSAKI

>member
-1 MQQVI
+1 
-6 AAIETWQQSGDWA
+6 
-19 GESQEI
+19 
-25 VPKVVLLGGLYCF
+25 
-38 SIIAVVLQTQ
+38 
-48 LMAIITQGFLSKMRC
+48 
-63 RMFDGM
+63 
-69 QNLPIKYF
+69 
-77 DTHKHG
+77 
-83 DIMSRYTNDIDTMR
+83 
-97 QMISQSLIQL
+97 
-107 VTSVVTIVSVL
+107 
-118 TSMIIL
+118 
-124 DVPLTL
+124 
-130 VTLMMI
+130 
-136 ALMLM
+136 
-141 ISMKRIGRAGGFFV
+141 MKRILLLTSLLASLAVCAQPSVERCKEMAREHYPLIRRYGLIEQSRDYTLSNAARAWLPQV
-155 RQQQN
+155 
-160 LGKVNGYIE
+160 
-169 EMMDGQKVIKV
+169 
-180 FTHEAKAIEGFNVKN
+180 T
-195 DALRESANNANKIAN
+195 
-210 IMMPINANLGNI
+210 
-222 SYVLVA
+222 
-228 ILGGVLA
+228 
-235 LSGHFTLTIGTLI
+235 LSGQATLQSDVVSWPEEFESML
-248 SYLTLNRNF
+248 
-257 SQPVTQIAMQANSI
+257 AMQG
-271 MMALAGAQRVFDMMD
+271 LDMPGIRRD
-286 AEPEKDD
+286 QYKVQIDVQQTLWD
-293 GYVTLVNVTEDRD
+293 GGKSRTDR
-306 GNLVECEERTGRW
+306 
-319 AWKHPHQADGTVTY
+319 
-333 TFLIQ
+333 
-338 NSGNEPLTATDNAA
+338 
-352 VTDLFDPIL
+352 
-361 TGLTVTFDG
+361 
-370 TNKVAIAEGEA
+370 AIAESEA

-462 ARLQS
+462 TRLQS

-472 GLFIGVELGEAPLPM
+472 GLFIGEKLGEAPLPM

-629 EAAEVRLQEGMIDTH
+629 EAAEARLQEGMIDTH
-644 DLLGKISDETTAKI
+644 DLLGTISDETSAKI

>member
-1 MQQVI
+1 
-6 AAIETWQQSGDWA
+6 
-19 GESQEI
+19 
-25 VPKVVLLGGLYCF
+25 
-38 SIIAVVLQTQ
+38 
-48 LMAIITQGFLSKMRC
+48 
-63 RMFDGM
+63 
-69 QNLPIKYF
+69 
-77 DTHKHG
+77 
-83 DIMSRYTNDIDTMR
+83 
-97 QMISQSLIQL
+97 
-107 VTSVVTIVSVL
+107 
-118 TSMIIL
+118 
-124 DVPLTL
+124 
-130 VTLMMI
+130 
-136 ALMLM
+136 
-141 ISMKRIGRAGGFFV
+141 MKRILLLTSLLASLAVCAQPSVERCKEMAREHYPLIRRYGLIEQSRDYTLSNAARAWLPQV
-155 RQQQN
+155 
-160 LGKVNGYIE
+160 
-169 EMMDGQKVIKV
+169 
-180 FTHEAKAIEGFNVKN
+180 T
-195 DALRESANNANKIAN
+195 
-210 IMMPINANLGNI
+210 
-222 SYVLVA
+222 
-228 ILGGVLA
+228 
-235 LSGHFTLTIGTLI
+235 LSGQATLQSDVVSWPEEFESML
-248 SYLTLNRNF
+248 
-257 SQPVTQIAMQANSI
+257 AMQG
-271 MMALAGAQRVFDMMD
+271 LDMPGIRRD
-286 AEPEKDD
+286 QYKVQIDVQQTLWD
-293 GYVTLVNVTEDRD
+293 GGKSRTDR
-306 GNLVECEERTGRW
+306 
-319 AWKHPHQADGTVTY
+319 
-333 TFLIQ
+333 
-338 NSGNEPLTATDNAA
+338 
-352 VTDLFDPIL
+352 
-361 TGLTVTFDG
+361 
-370 TNKVAIAEGEA
+370 AIAEGEA

-472 GLFIGVELGEAPLPM
+472 GLFIGEELGEAPLPM

-502 LRLMDAQMALLQARE
+502 LQLMDAQMALLQARE

-644 DLLGKISDETTAKI
+644 DLLGKISDETSAKI

>member
-1 MQQVI
+1 
-6 AAIETWQQSGDWA
+6 
-19 GESQEI
+19 
-25 VPKVVLLGGLYCF
+25 
-38 SIIAVVLQTQ
+38 
-48 LMAIITQGFLSKMRC
+48 
-63 RMFDGM
+63 
-69 QNLPIKYF
+69 
-77 DTHKHG
+77 
-83 DIMSRYTNDIDTMR
+83 
-97 QMISQSLIQL
+97 
-107 VTSVVTIVSVL
+107 
-118 TSMIIL
+118 
-124 DVPLTL
+124 
-130 VTLMMI
+130 
-136 ALMLM
+136 
-141 ISMKRIGRAGGFFV
+141 MKRILLLTSLLASLAVCAQPSVERCKEMAREHYPLIRRYGLIEQSRDYTLSNAARAWLPQV
-155 RQQQN
+155 
-160 LGKVNGYIE
+160 
-169 EMMDGQKVIKV
+169 
-180 FTHEAKAIEGFNVKN
+180 T
-195 DALRESANNANKIAN
+195 
-210 IMMPINANLGNI
+210 
-222 SYVLVA
+222 
-228 ILGGVLA
+228 
-235 LSGHFTLTIGTLI
+235 LSGQATLQSDVVSWPEEFESML
-248 SYLTLNRNF
+248 
-257 SQPVTQIAMQANSI
+257 AMQG
-271 MMALAGAQRVFDMMD
+271 LDMPGIRRD
-286 AEPEKDD
+286 QYKVQIDVQQTLWD
-293 GYVTLVNVTEDRD
+293 GGKSRTDR
-306 GNLVECEERTGRW
+306 
-319 AWKHPHQADGTVTY
+319 
-333 TFLIQ
+333 
-338 NSGNEPLTATDNAA
+338 
-352 VTDLFDPIL
+352 
-361 TGLTVTFDG
+361 
-370 TNKVAIAEGEA
+370 AIAEGEA
-381 AQERMSTEVELYAV
+381 AQERMSTEVDLYAV

-472 GLFIGVELGEAPLPM
+472 GLFIGEELGEVPLPM

-502 LRLMDAQMALLQARE
+502 LQLMDAQMALLQARE

-644 DLLGKISDETTAKI
+644 DLLGKISDETSAKI

>member
-1 MQQVI
+1 
-6 AAIETWQQSGDWA
+6 
-19 GESQEI
+19 
-25 VPKVVLLGGLYCF
+25 
-38 SIIAVVLQTQ
+38 
-48 LMAIITQGFLSKMRC
+48 
-63 RMFDGM
+63 
-69 QNLPIKYF
+69 
-77 DTHKHG
+77 
-83 DIMSRYTNDIDTMR
+83 
-97 QMISQSLIQL
+97 
-107 VTSVVTIVSVL
+107 
-118 TSMIIL
+118 
-124 DVPLTL
+124 
-130 VTLMMI
+130 
-136 ALMLM
+136 
-141 ISMKRIGRAGGFFV
+141 MKRILLLTSLLASLAVCAQPSVERCKEMAREHYPLIRRYGLIEQSRDYTLSNAARAWLPQV
-155 RQQQN
+155 
-160 LGKVNGYIE
+160 
-169 EMMDGQKVIKV
+169 
-180 FTHEAKAIEGFNVKN
+180 T
-195 DALRESANNANKIAN
+195 
-210 IMMPINANLGNI
+210 
-222 SYVLVA
+222 
-228 ILGGVLA
+228 
-235 LSGHFTLTIGTLI
+235 LSGQATLQSDVVSWPEEFESML
-248 SYLTLNRNF
+248 
-257 SQPVTQIAMQANSI
+257 AMQG
-271 MMALAGAQRVFDMMD
+271 LDMPGIRRD
-286 AEPEKDD
+286 QYKVQIDVQQTLWD
-293 GYVTLVNVTEDRD
+293 GGKSRTDR
-306 GNLVECEERTGRW
+306 
-319 AWKHPHQADGTVTY
+319 
-333 TFLIQ
+333 
-338 NSGNEPLTATDNAA
+338 
-352 VTDLFDPIL
+352 
-361 TGLTVTFDG
+361 
-370 TNKVAIAEGEA
+370 AIAEGEA

-472 GLFIGVELGEAPLPM
+472 GLFIGEELGEAPLPM

>member
-1 MQQVI
+1 
-6 AAIETWQQSGDWA
+6 
-19 GESQEI
+19 
-25 VPKVVLLGGLYCF
+25 
-38 SIIAVVLQTQ
+38 
-48 LMAIITQGFLSKMRC
+48 
-63 RMFDGM
+63 
-69 QNLPIKYF
+69 
-77 DTHKHG
+77 
-83 DIMSRYTNDIDTMR
+83 
-97 QMISQSLIQL
+97 
-107 VTSVVTIVSVL
+107 
-118 TSMIIL
+118 
-124 DVPLTL
+124 
-130 VTLMMI
+130 
-136 ALMLM
+136 
-141 ISMKRIGRAGGFFV
+141 MKRILLLTSLLASLAVCAQPSVERCKEMAREHYPLIRRYGLIEQSRDYTLSNAARAWLPQV
-155 RQQQN
+155 
-160 LGKVNGYIE
+160 
-169 EMMDGQKVIKV
+169 
-180 FTHEAKAIEGFNVKN
+180 T
-195 DALRESANNANKIAN
+195 
-210 IMMPINANLGNI
+210 
-222 SYVLVA
+222 
-228 ILGGVLA
+228 
-235 LSGHFTLTIGTLI
+235 LSGQATLQSDVVSWPEEFESML
-248 SYLTLNRNF
+248 
-257 SQPVTQIAMQANSI
+257 AMQG
-271 MMALAGAQRVFDMMD
+271 LDMPGIRRD
-286 AEPEKDD
+286 QYKVQIDVQQTLWD
-293 GYVTLVNVTEDRD
+293 GGKSRTDR
-306 GNLVECEERTGRW
+306 
-319 AWKHPHQADGTVTY
+319 
-333 TFLIQ
+333 
-338 NSGNEPLTATDNAA
+338 
-352 VTDLFDPIL
+352 
-361 TGLTVTFDG
+361 
-370 TNKVAIAEGEA
+370 AIAEGEA

-472 GLFIGVELGEAPLPM
+472 GLFIGEELGEAPLPM

-502 LRLMDAQMALLQARE
+502 LRLMDAQIALLQARE

-644 DLLGKISDETTAKI
+644 DLLGKISDETSAKI

>member
-1 MQQVI
+1 
-6 AAIETWQQSGDWA
+6 
-19 GESQEI
+19 
-25 VPKVVLLGGLYCF
+25 
-38 SIIAVVLQTQ
+38 
-48 LMAIITQGFLSKMRC
+48 
-63 RMFDGM
+63 
-69 QNLPIKYF
+69 
-77 DTHKHG
+77 
-83 DIMSRYTNDIDTMR
+83 
-97 QMISQSLIQL
+97 
-107 VTSVVTIVSVL
+107 
-118 TSMIIL
+118 
-124 DVPLTL
+124 
-130 VTLMMI
+130 
-136 ALMLM
+136 
-141 ISMKRIGRAGGFFV
+141 MKRILLLTSLLASLAVCAQPSVERCKEMAREHYPLIRRYGLIEQSRDYTLSNAARAWLPQV
-155 RQQQN
+155 
-160 LGKVNGYIE
+160 
-169 EMMDGQKVIKV
+169 
-180 FTHEAKAIEGFNVKN
+180 T
-195 DALRESANNANKIAN
+195 
-210 IMMPINANLGNI
+210 
-222 SYVLVA
+222 
-228 ILGGVLA
+228 
-235 LSGHFTLTIGTLI
+235 LSGQATLQSDVVSWPEEFESML
-248 SYLTLNRNF
+248 
-257 SQPVTQIAMQANSI
+257 AMQG
-271 MMALAGAQRVFDMMD
+271 LDMPGIRRD
-286 AEPEKDD
+286 QYKVQIDVQQTLWD
-293 GYVTLVNVTEDRD
+293 GGKSRTDR
-306 GNLVECEERTGRW
+306 
-319 AWKHPHQADGTVTY
+319 
-333 TFLIQ
+333 
-338 NSGNEPLTATDNAA
+338 
-352 VTDLFDPIL
+352 
-361 TGLTVTFDG
+361 
-370 TNKVAIAEGEA
+370 AIAEGEA

-472 GLFIGVELGEAPLPM
+472 GLFIGEELGEMPLPM

-644 DLLGKISDETTAKI
+644 DLLGKISDETSAKI

-669 AIYDLKHTLNK
+669 AIYDLKHTLNR

>member
-1 MQQVI
+1 
-6 AAIETWQQSGDWA
+6 
-19 GESQEI
+19 
-25 VPKVVLLGGLYCF
+25 
-38 SIIAVVLQTQ
+38 
-48 LMAIITQGFLSKMRC
+48 
-63 RMFDGM
+63 
-69 QNLPIKYF
+69 
-77 DTHKHG
+77 
-83 DIMSRYTNDIDTMR
+83 
-97 QMISQSLIQL
+97 
-107 VTSVVTIVSVL
+107 
-118 TSMIIL
+118 
-124 DVPLTL
+124 
-130 VTLMMI
+130 
-136 ALMLM
+136 
-141 ISMKRIGRAGGFFV
+141 MKRILLLTSLLASLAVCAQPSVERCKEMAREHYPLIRRYGLIEQSRDYTLSNAARAWLPQV
-155 RQQQN
+155 
-160 LGKVNGYIE
+160 
-169 EMMDGQKVIKV
+169 
-180 FTHEAKAIEGFNVKN
+180 T
-195 DALRESANNANKIAN
+195 
-210 IMMPINANLGNI
+210 
-222 SYVLVA
+222 
-228 ILGGVLA
+228 
-235 LSGHFTLTIGTLI
+235 LSGQATLQSDVVSWPEEFESML
-248 SYLTLNRNF
+248 
-257 SQPVTQIAMQANSI
+257 AMQG
-271 MMALAGAQRVFDMMD
+271 LDMPGIRRD
-286 AEPEKDD
+286 QYKVQIDVQQTLWD
-293 GYVTLVNVTEDRD
+293 GGKSRTDR
-306 GNLVECEERTGRW
+306 
-319 AWKHPHQADGTVTY
+319 
-333 TFLIQ
+333 
-338 NSGNEPLTATDNAA
+338 
-352 VTDLFDPIL
+352 
-361 TGLTVTFDG
+361 
-370 TNKVAIAEGEA
+370 AIAEGEA

-472 GLFIGVELGEAPLPM
+472 GLFIGEELGEVPLPM

-502 LRLMDAQMALLQARE
+502 LQLMDAQMALLQARE

-629 EAAEVRLQEGMIDTH
+629 GAAEVRLQEGMIDTH
-644 DLLGKISDETTAKI
+644 DLLGKISDETSAKI

-669 AIYDLKHTLNK
+669 AIYDLKHTLNR

>member
-1 MQQVI
+1 
-6 AAIETWQQSGDWA
+6 
-19 GESQEI
+19 
-25 VPKVVLLGGLYCF
+25 
-38 SIIAVVLQTQ
+38 
-48 LMAIITQGFLSKMRC
+48 
-63 RMFDGM
+63 
-69 QNLPIKYF
+69 
-77 DTHKHG
+77 
-83 DIMSRYTNDIDTMR
+83 
-97 QMISQSLIQL
+97 
-107 VTSVVTIVSVL
+107 
-118 TSMIIL
+118 
-124 DVPLTL
+124 
-130 VTLMMI
+130 
-136 ALMLM
+136 
-141 ISMKRIGRAGGFFV
+141 MKRILLLTSLLASLAVCAQPSVERCKEMAREHYPLIRRYGLIEQSRDYTLSNAARAWLPQV
-155 RQQQN
+155 
-160 LGKVNGYIE
+160 
-169 EMMDGQKVIKV
+169 
-180 FTHEAKAIEGFNVKN
+180 T
-195 DALRESANNANKIAN
+195 
-210 IMMPINANLGNI
+210 
-222 SYVLVA
+222 
-228 ILGGVLA
+228 
-235 LSGHFTLTIGTLI
+235 LSGQATLQSDVVSWPEEFESML
-248 SYLTLNRNF
+248 
-257 SQPVTQIAMQANSI
+257 AMQG
-271 MMALAGAQRVFDMMD
+271 LDMPGIRRDQYKMQID
-286 AEPEKDD
+286 VQQTLWD
-293 GYVTLVNVTEDRD
+293 GGKSRTDR
-306 GNLVECEERTGRW
+306 
-319 AWKHPHQADGTVTY
+319 
-333 TFLIQ
+333 
-338 NSGNEPLTATDNAA
+338 
-352 VTDLFDPIL
+352 
-361 TGLTVTFDG
+361 
-370 TNKVAIAEGEA
+370 AIAESEA
-381 AQERMSTEVELYAV
+381 AQERISTEVELYAV

-420 QRLQTNLDQV
+420 QRLQTNLDHMNV
-430 NALVENGMAM
+430 LVENGMVM

-472 GLFIGVELGEAPLPM
+472 GLFIGEELGEAPLPM

-629 EAAEVRLQEGMIDTH
+629 EAAEARLQEGMIDTH
-644 DLLGKISDETTAKI
+644 DLLGTISDETSAKI

>member
-1 MQQVI
+1 
-6 AAIETWQQSGDWA
+6 
-19 GESQEI
+19 
-25 VPKVVLLGGLYCF
+25 
-38 SIIAVVLQTQ
+38 
-48 LMAIITQGFLSKMRC
+48 
-63 RMFDGM
+63 
-69 QNLPIKYF
+69 
-77 DTHKHG
+77 
-83 DIMSRYTNDIDTMR
+83 
-97 QMISQSLIQL
+97 
-107 VTSVVTIVSVL
+107 
-118 TSMIIL
+118 
-124 DVPLTL
+124 
-130 VTLMMI
+130 
-136 ALMLM
+136 
-141 ISMKRIGRAGGFFV
+141 MKRILLLTSLLASLAVCAQPSVERCKEMAREHYPLIRRYGLIEQSRDYTLSNAARAWLPQV
-155 RQQQN
+155 
-160 LGKVNGYIE
+160 
-169 EMMDGQKVIKV
+169 
-180 FTHEAKAIEGFNVKN
+180 T
-195 DALRESANNANKIAN
+195 
-210 IMMPINANLGNI
+210 
-222 SYVLVA
+222 
-228 ILGGVLA
+228 
-235 LSGHFTLTIGTLI
+235 LSGQATLQSDVVSWPEEFESML
-248 SYLTLNRNF
+248 
-257 SQPVTQIAMQANSI
+257 AMQG
-271 MMALAGAQRVFDMMD
+271 LDMPGIRRDQYKMQID
-286 AEPEKDD
+286 VQQTLWD
-293 GYVTLVNVTEDRD
+293 GGKSRTDR
-306 GNLVECEERTGRW
+306 
-319 AWKHPHQADGTVTY
+319 
-333 TFLIQ
+333 
-338 NSGNEPLTATDNAA
+338 
-352 VTDLFDPIL
+352 
-361 TGLTVTFDG
+361 
-370 TNKVAIAEGEA
+370 AIAESEA

-420 QRLQTNLDQV
+420 QRLQTNLDHMNV
-430 NALVENGMAM
+430 LVENGMAM

-472 GLFIGVELGEAPLPM
+472 GLFIGEELGEAPLPM

-502 LRLMDAQMALLQARE
+502 LQLMDAQMALLQARE

-629 EAAEVRLQEGMIDTH
+629 EAAEARLQEGMIDTH
-644 DLLGKISDETTAKI
+644 DLLGTISDETSAKI

>member
-1 MQQVI
+1 
-6 AAIETWQQSGDWA
+6 
-19 GESQEI
+19 
-25 VPKVVLLGGLYCF
+25 
-38 SIIAVVLQTQ
+38 
-48 LMAIITQGFLSKMRC
+48 
-63 RMFDGM
+63 
-69 QNLPIKYF
+69 
-77 DTHKHG
+77 
-83 DIMSRYTNDIDTMR
+83 
-97 QMISQSLIQL
+97 
-107 VTSVVTIVSVL
+107 
-118 TSMIIL
+118 
-124 DVPLTL
+124 
-130 VTLMMI
+130 
-136 ALMLM
+136 
-141 ISMKRIGRAGGFFV
+141 MKRILLLTSLLASLAVCAQPSVERCKEMAREHYPLIRRYGLIEQSRAYT
-155 RQQQN
+155 
-160 LGKVNGYIE
+160 L
-169 EMMDGQKVIKV
+169 
-180 FTHEAKAIEGFNVKN
+180 
-195 DALRESANNANKIAN
+195 SNAARAWL
-210 IMMPINANLGNI
+210 PQ
-222 SYVLVA
+222 VT
-228 ILGGVLA
+228 
-235 LSGHFTLTIGTLI
+235 LSGQATLQSDVVSWPEEFESML
-248 SYLTLNRNF
+248 
-257 SQPVTQIAMQANSI
+257 AMQG
-271 MMALAGAQRVFDMMD
+271 LDMPGIRRD
-286 AEPEKDD
+286 QYKVQIDVQQTLWD
-293 GYVTLVNVTEDRD
+293 GGKSRTDR
-306 GNLVECEERTGRW
+306 
-319 AWKHPHQADGTVTY
+319 
-333 TFLIQ
+333 
-338 NSGNEPLTATDNAA
+338 
-352 VTDLFDPIL
+352 
-361 TGLTVTFDG
+361 
-370 TNKVAIAEGEA
+370 AIAEGEA

-472 GLFIGVELGEAPLPM
+472 GLFIGEELGEVPLPM

-502 LRLMDAQMALLQARE
+502 LQLMDAQMALLQARE

-644 DLLGKISDETTAKI
+644 DLLGKISDETSAKI

>member
-1 MQQVI
+1 
-6 AAIETWQQSGDWA
+6 
-19 GESQEI
+19 
-25 VPKVVLLGGLYCF
+25 
-38 SIIAVVLQTQ
+38 
-48 LMAIITQGFLSKMRC
+48 
-63 RMFDGM
+63 
-69 QNLPIKYF
+69 
-77 DTHKHG
+77 
-83 DIMSRYTNDIDTMR
+83 
-97 QMISQSLIQL
+97 
-107 VTSVVTIVSVL
+107 
-118 TSMIIL
+118 
-124 DVPLTL
+124 
-130 VTLMMI
+130 
-136 ALMLM
+136 
-141 ISMKRIGRAGGFFV
+141 MKRILLLTSLLASLAVCAQPSVERCKEMAREHYPLIRRYGLIEQSRDYTLSNAARAWLPQVTLSGQATLQSDV
-155 RQQQN
+155 
-160 LGKVNGYIE
+160 VSWPE
-169 EMMDGQKVIKV
+169 E
-180 FTHEAKAIEGFNVKN
+180 F
-195 DALRESANNANKIAN
+195 ES
-210 IMMPINANLGNI
+210 M
-222 SYVLVA
+222 
-228 ILGGVLA
+228 LA
-235 LSGHFTLTIGTLI
+235 LQGLDMPGIRRDQDKVQIDVQQTLW
-248 SYLTLNRNF
+248 
-257 SQPVTQIAMQANSI
+257 
-271 MMALAGAQRVFDMMD
+271 
-286 AEPEKDD
+286 D
-293 GYVTLVNVTEDRD
+293 GGKSRTDR
-306 GNLVECEERTGRW
+306 
-319 AWKHPHQADGTVTY
+319 
-333 TFLIQ
+333 
-338 NSGNEPLTATDNAA
+338 
-352 VTDLFDPIL
+352 
-361 TGLTVTFDG
+361 
-370 TNKVAIAEGEA
+370 AIAEGEA

-472 GLFIGVELGEAPLPM
+472 GLFIGEELGEVPLPM

-606 EVRRIREA
+606 EVRRIRDA

-644 DLLGKISDETTAKI
+644 DLLGKISDETSAKI

>member
-1 MQQVI
+1 
-6 AAIETWQQSGDWA
+6 
-19 GESQEI
+19 
-25 VPKVVLLGGLYCF
+25 
-38 SIIAVVLQTQ
+38 
-48 LMAIITQGFLSKMRC
+48 
-63 RMFDGM
+63 
-69 QNLPIKYF
+69 
-77 DTHKHG
+77 
-83 DIMSRYTNDIDTMR
+83 
-97 QMISQSLIQL
+97 
-107 VTSVVTIVSVL
+107 
-118 TSMIIL
+118 
-124 DVPLTL
+124 
-130 VTLMMI
+130 
-136 ALMLM
+136 
-141 ISMKRIGRAGGFFV
+141 MKRILLLTSLLASLAVCAQPSVERCKEMAREHYPLIRRYG
-155 RQQQN
+155 
-160 LGKVNGYIE
+160 LIE
-169 EMMDGQKVIKV
+169 QSRDY
-180 FTHEAKAIEGFNVKN
+180 TLSNAAKAWLPQVT
-195 DALRESANNANKIAN
+195 
-210 IMMPINANLGNI
+210 
-222 SYVLVA
+222 
-228 ILGGVLA
+228 
-235 LSGHFTLTIGTLI
+235 LSGQATLQSDVVSWPEEFESML
-248 SYLTLNRNF
+248 
-257 SQPVTQIAMQANSI
+257 AMQG
-271 MMALAGAQRVFDMMD
+271 LDMPGIRRDQYKMQID
-286 AEPEKDD
+286 VQQTLWD
-293 GYVTLVNVTEDRD
+293 GGKSRTDR
-306 GNLVECEERTGRW
+306 
-319 AWKHPHQADGTVTY
+319 
-333 TFLIQ
+333 
-338 NSGNEPLTATDNAA
+338 
-352 VTDLFDPIL
+352 
-361 TGLTVTFDG
+361 
-370 TNKVAIAEGEA
+370 AIAESEA

-472 GLFIGVELGEAPLPM
+472 GLFIGEELGEAPLPM

-502 LRLMDAQMALLQARE
+502 LQLMDAQMALLQARE

-629 EAAEVRLQEGMIDTH
+629 EAAEARLQEGMIDTH
-644 DLLGKISDETTAKI
+644 DLLGKISDETSAKI

>member
-1 MQQVI
+1 
-6 AAIETWQQSGDWA
+6 
-19 GESQEI
+19 
-25 VPKVVLLGGLYCF
+25 
-38 SIIAVVLQTQ
+38 
-48 LMAIITQGFLSKMRC
+48 
-63 RMFDGM
+63 
-69 QNLPIKYF
+69 
-77 DTHKHG
+77 
-83 DIMSRYTNDIDTMR
+83 
-97 QMISQSLIQL
+97 
-107 VTSVVTIVSVL
+107 
-118 TSMIIL
+118 
-124 DVPLTL
+124 
-130 VTLMMI
+130 
-136 ALMLM
+136 
-141 ISMKRIGRAGGFFV
+141 MKRILLLTSLLASLAVCAQPSVERCKEMAREHYPLIRRYGLIEQSRDYTLSNAARAWLPQV
-155 RQQQN
+155 
-160 LGKVNGYIE
+160 
-169 EMMDGQKVIKV
+169 
-180 FTHEAKAIEGFNVKN
+180 T
-195 DALRESANNANKIAN
+195 
-210 IMMPINANLGNI
+210 
-222 SYVLVA
+222 
-228 ILGGVLA
+228 
-235 LSGHFTLTIGTLI
+235 LSGQATLQSDVVSWPEEFESML
-248 SYLTLNRNF
+248 
-257 SQPVTQIAMQANSI
+257 AMQG
-271 MMALAGAQRVFDMMD
+271 LDMPGIRRD
-286 AEPEKDD
+286 QYKVQIDVQQTLWD
-293 GYVTLVNVTEDRD
+293 G
-306 GNLVECEERTGRW
+306 GKSRTD
-319 AWKHPHQADGTVTY
+319 Q
-333 TFLIQ
+333 
-338 NSGNEPLTATDNAA
+338 
-352 VTDLFDPIL
+352 
-361 TGLTVTFDG
+361 
-370 TNKVAIAEGEA
+370 AIAEGEA

-472 GLFIGVELGEAPLPM
+472 GLFIGEELGEAPLPM

-644 DLLGKISDETTAKI
+644 DLLGKISDETSAKI

>member
-1 MQQVI
+1 
-6 AAIETWQQSGDWA
+6 
-19 GESQEI
+19 
-25 VPKVVLLGGLYCF
+25 
-38 SIIAVVLQTQ
+38 
-48 LMAIITQGFLSKMRC
+48 
-63 RMFDGM
+63 
-69 QNLPIKYF
+69 
-77 DTHKHG
+77 
-83 DIMSRYTNDIDTMR
+83 
-97 QMISQSLIQL
+97 
-107 VTSVVTIVSVL
+107 
-118 TSMIIL
+118 
-124 DVPLTL
+124 
-130 VTLMMI
+130 
-136 ALMLM
+136 
-141 ISMKRIGRAGGFFV
+141 MKRILLLTSLLASLAVCAQPSVERCKEMAREHYPLIRRYGLIEQSRDYTLSNAARAWLPQV
-155 RQQQN
+155 
-160 LGKVNGYIE
+160 
-169 EMMDGQKVIKV
+169 
-180 FTHEAKAIEGFNVKN
+180 T
-195 DALRESANNANKIAN
+195 
-210 IMMPINANLGNI
+210 
-222 SYVLVA
+222 
-228 ILGGVLA
+228 
-235 LSGHFTLTIGTLI
+235 LSGQATLQSDVVSWPEEFESML
-248 SYLTLNRNF
+248 
-257 SQPVTQIAMQANSI
+257 AMQG
-271 MMALAGAQRVFDMMD
+271 LDMPGIRRD
-286 AEPEKDD
+286 QYKVQIDVQQTLWD
-293 GYVTLVNVTEDRD
+293 GGKSRTDR
-306 GNLVECEERTGRW
+306 
-319 AWKHPHQADGTVTY
+319 
-333 TFLIQ
+333 
-338 NSGNEPLTATDNAA
+338 
-352 VTDLFDPIL
+352 
-361 TGLTVTFDG
+361 
-370 TNKVAIAEGEA
+370 AIAEGEA

-395 DSRVED
+395 DSRIED

-472 GLFIGVELGEAPLPM
+472 GLFIGEELGEAPLPM

-644 DLLGKISDETTAKI
+644 DLLGKISDETSAKI

>member
-1 MQQVI
+1 
-6 AAIETWQQSGDWA
+6 
-19 GESQEI
+19 
-25 VPKVVLLGGLYCF
+25 
-38 SIIAVVLQTQ
+38 
-48 LMAIITQGFLSKMRC
+48 
-63 RMFDGM
+63 
-69 QNLPIKYF
+69 
-77 DTHKHG
+77 
-83 DIMSRYTNDIDTMR
+83 
-97 QMISQSLIQL
+97 
-107 VTSVVTIVSVL
+107 
-118 TSMIIL
+118 
-124 DVPLTL
+124 
-130 VTLMMI
+130 
-136 ALMLM
+136 
-141 ISMKRIGRAGGFFV
+141 MKRILLLTSLLASLAVCAQPSVERCKEMAREHYPLIRRYGLIEQSRDYTLSNAARAWLPQV
-155 RQQQN
+155 
-160 LGKVNGYIE
+160 
-169 EMMDGQKVIKV
+169 
-180 FTHEAKAIEGFNVKN
+180 T
-195 DALRESANNANKIAN
+195 
-210 IMMPINANLGNI
+210 
-222 SYVLVA
+222 
-228 ILGGVLA
+228 
-235 LSGHFTLTIGTLI
+235 LSGQATLQSDVVSWPEEFESML
-248 SYLTLNRNF
+248 
-257 SQPVTQIAMQANSI
+257 AMQG
-271 MMALAGAQRVFDMMD
+271 LDMPGIRRD
-286 AEPEKDD
+286 QYKVQIDVQQTLWD
-293 GYVTLVNVTEDRD
+293 GGKSRTDR
-306 GNLVECEERTGRW
+306 
-319 AWKHPHQADGTVTY
+319 
-333 TFLIQ
+333 
-338 NSGNEPLTATDNAA
+338 S
-352 VTDLFDPIL
+352 
-361 TGLTVTFDG
+361 
-370 TNKVAIAEGEA
+370 IAESEA

-420 QRLQTNLDQV
+420 QRLQTNLDHMNV
-430 NALVENGMAM
+430 LVENGMVM

-472 GLFIGVELGEAPLPM
+472 GLFIGEELGEAPLPM
-487 PVAEEPVGYDSERPE
+487 PMAEEPVGYDSERPE
-502 LRLMDAQMALLQARE
+502 LQLMDAQMALLQARE

-629 EAAEVRLQEGMIDTH
+629 EAAEARLQEGMIDTH
-644 DLLGKISDETTAKI
+644 DLLGTISDETSAKI

>member
-1 MQQVI
+1 
-6 AAIETWQQSGDWA
+6 
-19 GESQEI
+19 
-25 VPKVVLLGGLYCF
+25 
-38 SIIAVVLQTQ
+38 
-48 LMAIITQGFLSKMRC
+48 
-63 RMFDGM
+63 
-69 QNLPIKYF
+69 
-77 DTHKHG
+77 
-83 DIMSRYTNDIDTMR
+83 
-97 QMISQSLIQL
+97 
-107 VTSVVTIVSVL
+107 
-118 TSMIIL
+118 
-124 DVPLTL
+124 
-130 VTLMMI
+130 
-136 ALMLM
+136 
-141 ISMKRIGRAGGFFV
+141 MKRILLLTSLLASLAVCAQPSVERCKEMAREHYPLIRRYGLIEQSRDYTLSNAARAWLPQV
-155 RQQQN
+155 
-160 LGKVNGYIE
+160 
-169 EMMDGQKVIKV
+169 
-180 FTHEAKAIEGFNVKN
+180 T
-195 DALRESANNANKIAN
+195 
-210 IMMPINANLGNI
+210 
-222 SYVLVA
+222 
-228 ILGGVLA
+228 
-235 LSGHFTLTIGTLI
+235 LSGQATLQSDVVSWPEEFESML
-248 SYLTLNRNF
+248 
-257 SQPVTQIAMQANSI
+257 AMQG
-271 MMALAGAQRVFDMMD
+271 LDMPGIRRD
-286 AEPEKDD
+286 QYKVQIDVQQTLWD
-293 GYVTLVNVTEDRD
+293 GGKSRTDR
-306 GNLVECEERTGRW
+306 
-319 AWKHPHQADGTVTY
+319 
-333 TFLIQ
+333 
-338 NSGNEPLTATDNAA
+338 
-352 VTDLFDPIL
+352 
-361 TGLTVTFDG
+361 
-370 TNKVAIAEGEA
+370 AIAEGEA

-472 GLFIGVELGEAPLPM
+472 GLFIGEELGEAPLPM

-502 LRLMDAQMALLQARE
+502 LQLMDAQMALLQARE

>member
-1 MQQVI
+1 
-6 AAIETWQQSGDWA
+6 
-19 GESQEI
+19 
-25 VPKVVLLGGLYCF
+25 
-38 SIIAVVLQTQ
+38 
-48 LMAIITQGFLSKMRC
+48 
-63 RMFDGM
+63 
-69 QNLPIKYF
+69 
-77 DTHKHG
+77 
-83 DIMSRYTNDIDTMR
+83 
-97 QMISQSLIQL
+97 
-107 VTSVVTIVSVL
+107 
-118 TSMIIL
+118 
-124 DVPLTL
+124 
-130 VTLMMI
+130 
-136 ALMLM
+136 
-141 ISMKRIGRAGGFFV
+141 MKRILLLTSLLASLAVCAQPSVERCKEMAREHYPLIRRYGLIEQSRDYTLSNAARAWLPQV
-155 RQQQN
+155 
-160 LGKVNGYIE
+160 
-169 EMMDGQKVIKV
+169 
-180 FTHEAKAIEGFNVKN
+180 T
-195 DALRESANNANKIAN
+195 
-210 IMMPINANLGNI
+210 
-222 SYVLVA
+222 
-228 ILGGVLA
+228 
-235 LSGHFTLTIGTLI
+235 LSGQATLQSDVVSWPEEFESML
-248 SYLTLNRNF
+248 
-257 SQPVTQIAMQANSI
+257 AMQG
-271 MMALAGAQRVFDMMD
+271 LDMPGIRHD
-286 AEPEKDD
+286 QYKVQIDVQQTLWD
-293 GYVTLVNVTEDRD
+293 GGKSRTDR
-306 GNLVECEERTGRW
+306 
-319 AWKHPHQADGTVTY
+319 
-333 TFLIQ
+333 
-338 NSGNEPLTATDNAA
+338 
-352 VTDLFDPIL
+352 
-361 TGLTVTFDG
+361 
-370 TNKVAIAEGEA
+370 AIAEGEA

-472 GLFIGVELGEAPLPM
+472 GLFIGEELGEVPLPM

-622 ALRSRVR
+622 ALCSRVR

-644 DLLGKISDETTAKI
+644 DLLGKISDETSAKI

-669 AIYDLKHTLNK
+669 AIYDLKHTLNR